1 MERYSLRLKR
11 SASREV
17 EDLPTKK
24 DRRLVVDRISK
35 LADNPRSPGSAKLA
49 GDDRYRVRQVA
60 HCPALPSR
68 SRAGHRGGRDAKRR
82 SRGLGIEPALLRV
95 GLCPAEHRARQ
106 LSCAHTTA
114 RYALENAILAL
125 RDHGAL
131 SEGESHAL
139 QAQLGHVSETIH
151 QTDWSKGEAEARR
164 ALMKERTARRETPVL
179 EAPEGERRIAE
190 LVERHQGC
198 VEPLRNM
205 RDQVL
210 QQRLDAA
217 LLSRG
222 GDPESPARRRTRR
235 FAAVIDP
242 IC

>member
-1 MERYSLRLKR
+1 MPARDASLGLREQVASLTVRPCRL
-11 SASREV
+11 AHEQVIV
-17 EDLPTKK
+17 ED
-24 DRRLVVDRISK
+24 
-35 LADNPRSPGSAKLA
+35 G
-49 GDDRYRVRQVA
+49 Q
-60 HCPALPSR
+60 
-68 SRAGHRGGRDAKRR
+68 AKRR

-125 RDHGAL
+125 RDQGAL
-131 SEGESHAL
+131 SEGASHAL
-139 QAQLGHVSETIH
+139 QAQLGHISETIH
-151 QTDWSKGEAEARR
+151 QTDWSKGEAEVRHALIQERAARG
-164 ALMKERTARRETPVL
+164 ETSVL

-198 VEPLRNM
+198 IEPLRQM
-205 RDQVL
+205 RDQIL
-210 QQRLDAA
+210 QRLDAA

-222 GDPESPARRRTRR
+222 TDPETSVHAKPCQTLRGR
-235 FAAVIDP
+235 VVDP